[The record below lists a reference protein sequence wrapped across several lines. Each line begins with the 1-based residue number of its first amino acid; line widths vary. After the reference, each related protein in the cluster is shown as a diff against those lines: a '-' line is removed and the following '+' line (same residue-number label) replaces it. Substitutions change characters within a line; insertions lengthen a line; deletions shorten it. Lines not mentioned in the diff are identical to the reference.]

1 MNFYATDFNT
11 RSAYLHRNKSDI
23 SYFAPLI
30 IHVTFHFA
38 KVISQLT
45 VLINDDAPL
54 KNAGGPC
61 KNSLRF
67 SSLFGHFLRP
77 ESMRWWPRKDEFKIV
92 TARVT
97 VSVQVFW
104 WNVKKCWFYPL
115 TFEVLCNHSCKN
127 FTFQVIIETFL
138 IIVKTILDQLKTK
151 RASQIS
157 FHIYEN

>member
-1 MNFYATDFNT
+1 MRKGDLVVLDKCVFPKLHFLNFSKHSVYTVLLVYRYAYYIPTYYLCIARLAKVMCEFLCNWFQQVCV
-11 RSAYLHRNKSDI
+11 YLHRNKSDI
-23 SYFAPLI
+23 SYFALLI

-77 ESMRWWPRKDEFKIV
+77 ESMRWWPKDEFKIV
-92 TARVT
+92 MV
-97 VSVQVFW
+97 
-104 WNVKKCWFYPL
+104 
-115 TFEVLCNHSCKN
+115 
-127 FTFQVIIETFL
+127 
-138 IIVKTILDQLKTK
+138 
-151 RASQIS
+151 
-157 FHIYEN
+157 